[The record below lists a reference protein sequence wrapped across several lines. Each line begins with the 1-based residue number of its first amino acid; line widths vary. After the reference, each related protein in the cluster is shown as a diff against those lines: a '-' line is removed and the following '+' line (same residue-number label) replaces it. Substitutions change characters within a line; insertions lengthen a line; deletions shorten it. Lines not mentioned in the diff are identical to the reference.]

1 MTQSLSPLPQLTR
14 VVVGPVDQ
22 TPSATEKAKLTAYTN
37 VDDMLSTGATMT
49 YKWEKRDLGSNPDD
63 PNAWTTLEGKTA
75 RVIELGEGA
84 VGYVRCTV
92 TYAPPTS
99 VFAQPLSNTSVIS
112 TNEARVRVMPAAP
125 SGLTV
130 SNMNQT
136 TAAISWTQ
144 GASGVA
150 FDLTYRAVGSSE
162 WISARIDSG
171 NALQLTDLK
180 PGTVYEWAMRSVAYG
195 DSAEQLCS
203 DWVTGPPFTTLPE
216 EIVFSRVEV
225 TPSAKSVMVD
235 TNRTIELTAK
245 TDADSDHEQLT
256 YQWQRLDGS
265 DWVPVDGATD
275 DALQVSAKG
284 LSVGAHTYRCEVTA
298 TRGVKTKTLDSN
310 ESVVTVMPAA
320 PTDLSVSDIHR
331 LYPDDPN
338 HTNVEATFHWAWD
351 GAVGQQDEVQFEA
364 ELSKDCRRR
373 CFGGVEIGNVRLR
386 REHGVRDVLVG

>member
-1 MTQSLSPLPQLTR
+1 M
-14 VVVGPVDQ
+14 
-22 TPSATEKAKLTAYTN
+22 
-37 VDDMLSTGATMT
+37 
-49 YKWEKRDLGSNPDD
+49 
-63 PNAWTTLEGKTA
+63 
-75 RVIELGEGA
+75 
-84 VGYVRCTV
+84 
-92 TYAPPTS
+92 
-99 VFAQPLSNTSVIS
+99 
-112 TNEARVRVMPAAP
+112 
-125 SGLTV
+125 
-130 SNMNQT
+130 
-136 TAAISWTQ
+136 
-144 GASGVA
+144 
-150 FDLTYRAVGSSE
+150 
-162 WISARIDSG
+162 
-171 NALQLTDLK
+171 
-180 PGTVYEWAMRSVAYG
+180 
-195 DSAEQLCS
+195 
-203 DWVTGPPFTTLPE
+203 
-216 EIVFSRVEV
+216 FSRVEV

-351 GAVGQQDEVQFEA
+351 GAVGQQDEVQF
-364 ELSKDCRRR
+364 LSL
-373 CFGGVEIGNVRLR
+373 I
-386 REHGVRDVLVG
+386 HI

>member
-1 MTQSLSPLPQLTR
+1 M
-14 VVVGPVDQ
+14 
-22 TPSATEKAKLTAYTN
+22 
-37 VDDMLSTGATMT
+37 
-49 YKWEKRDLGSNPDD
+49 
-63 PNAWTTLEGKTA
+63 
-75 RVIELGEGA
+75 
-84 VGYVRCTV
+84 
-92 TYAPPTS
+92 
-99 VFAQPLSNTSVIS
+99 
-112 TNEARVRVMPAAP
+112 
-125 SGLTV
+125 
-130 SNMNQT
+130 
-136 TAAISWTQ
+136 
-144 GASGVA
+144 
-150 FDLTYRAVGSSE
+150 
-162 WISARIDSG
+162 
-171 NALQLTDLK
+171 
-180 PGTVYEWAMRSVAYG
+180 
-195 DSAEQLCS
+195 
-203 DWVTGPPFTTLPE
+203 TGPPFTTLPE

-351 GAVGQQDEVQFEA
+351 GAVGQQDEVQFELNYRKIA
-364 ELSKDCRRR
+364 GDGASVEWKSVTFDYDESMAYVMSSLDDEDLTYQWRVRTVQNGVASPWSEVETFNTTLKERDNLDWVEVTAVRQSGKRDR
-373 CFGGVEIGNVRLR
+373 GGHAQGDHERGRQGGSWHPRVRVGAVR
-386 REHGVRDVLVG
+386 THGRSSR